1 MPSDAGRRWS
11 VAVVGVLLALV
22 AVACQDDDEP
32 AFRVGVVVDCVGI
45 NRSLHNAELSG
56 AQLPLIERGAR
67 RRGGQAL
74 KGITPVS
81 IAGREV
87 ELVPGCTEAFEFS
100 MLNTELRRLA
110 ELEHVD
116 AIIAAGTGPDQLILR
131 EVARRFPRVVFLPVV
146 HGPREAT
153 LHRSAPNLFRFAGDY
168 GQGVAGLGTYA
179 YRDLGWRRAA
189 VALSDWDAGWLSRD
203 AFVAE
208 FCALGGQV
216 EDQLAVLMFEPA
228 GRDVERLPP
237 DVDGVAVFAGQFF
250 QAAGF
255 LERLARSVDDPAR
268 QIVAG
273 PALMDDPALL
283 GATSPALQGVTGT
296 SYRDPSQLR
305 SYLRA
310 YRRAFPGVPAAVAG
324 GELVTGYRDA
334 MEALVRALQRADG
347 SAKRLPA
354 ELRRLQP
361 DLLGGPV
368 SLDTRGQA
376 VVTTSIVRI
385 GQPANGAPE
394 PALTRLSRVRGVD
407 QSIGGL
413 LSPSLR
419 PEHRPSSCTRSRP
432 PPWAGG
438 GAG

>member
-1 MPSDAGRRWS
+1 MPSDAGRRLT
-11 VAVVGVLLALV
+11 VAVVGVVLALV
-22 AVACQDDDEP
+22 AVACQGDDER

-74 KGITPVS
+74 NGITPVS

-116 AIIAAGTGPDQLILR
+116 AIVAAGTGPDQVILR
-131 EVARRFPRVVFLPVV
+131 EVARRFPGVVFLPVV

-153 LHRSAPNLFRFAGDY
+153 LHRSAPNVFRFAGDY

-216 EDQLAVLMFEPA
+216 EDQLAVVTFEPK
-228 GRDVERLPP
+228 GRDVERLPR

-255 LERLARSVDDPAR
+255 LERLARRVDDPAR

-283 GATSPALQGVTGT
+283 RATSPALQGVTGS
-296 SYRDPSQLR
+296 SYRDPSLLR

-310 YRRAFPGVPAAVAG
+310 YRRAFPGVPAAVARRRARHGLPRCHG
-324 GELVTGYRDA
+324 GARPGARARRRQRDA
-334 MEALVRALQRADG
+334 
-347 SAKRLPA
+347 
-354 ELRRLQP
+354 
-361 DLLGGPV
+361 
-368 SLDTRGQA
+368 
-376 VVTTSIVRI
+376 
-385 GQPANGAPE
+385 
-394 PALTRLSRVRGVD
+394 
-407 QSIGGL
+407 
-413 LSPSLR
+413 PS
-419 PEHRPSSCTRSRP
+419 
-432 PPWAGG
+432 G
-438 GAG
+438 

>member
-1 MPSDAGRRWS
+1 M
-11 VAVVGVLLALV
+11 
-22 AVACQDDDEP
+22 
-32 AFRVGVVVDCVGI
+32 VVDCVGI

-74 KGITPVS
+74 RGITPVS

-100 MLNTELRRLA
+100 MLNTELRRLV

-153 LHRSAPNLFRFAGDY
+153 LHRSAPNVFRFAGDY

-228 GRDVERLPP
+228 GRDVERLPR

-296 SYRDPSQLR
+296 SYRDPSLAAVLPAR
-305 SYLRA
+305 VPARLPGRA
-310 YRRAFPGVPAAVAG
+310 GRGRGRRARHGLPRCHGGARPGAPARRRQREAPSGRAGPVAARTARRAGEPGQPRPGRRHHLDRAHRPTRERSARAGAYSAESRARRRSVDRRVAEPLTAAGAPAVELHAWPAA
-324 GELVTGYRDA
+324 
-334 MEALVRALQRADG
+334 
-347 SAKRLPA
+347 S
-354 ELRRLQP
+354 
-361 DLLGGPV
+361 LG
-368 SLDTRGQA
+368 
-376 VVTTSIVRI
+376 
-385 GQPANGAPE
+385 
-394 PALTRLSRVRGVD
+394 
-407 QSIGGL
+407 
-413 LSPSLR
+413 
-419 PEHRPSSCTRSRP
+419 
-432 PPWAGG
+432 GG